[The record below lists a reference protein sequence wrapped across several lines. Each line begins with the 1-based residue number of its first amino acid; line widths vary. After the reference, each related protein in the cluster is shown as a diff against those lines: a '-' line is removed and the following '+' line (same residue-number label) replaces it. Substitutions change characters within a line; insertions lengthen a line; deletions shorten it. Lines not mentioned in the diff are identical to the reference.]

1 MATSGIALLIFR
13 VLRGWGGVRP
23 VHSLR
28 SRLIVLWVM
37 SLVACI
43 AVSVLL
49 IQLYRQSTAAQVGR
63 AEAVVAH
70 ACDLIRDRYRF
81 YMAGWQGSA
90 PSLDDAALRRDLTGG
105 VALALG
111 RQDGVEG
118 GIWQRETGSLAYAY
132 PTYEGSGPKTDL
144 PTAEQ
149 DRIRSI
155 NDESAREQQ
164 AADQRVAL
172 RSQTLLLH
180 ACPLAGPIPD
190 LTAWTMARVQVAAG
204 SGPLGL
210 GLGILLALMLGMS
223 GLLTMLT
230 LVWTRRLKGI
240 ETALAVDDARS
251 LPALERTGER
261 ELDRIVDALND
272 AATRLADARRRSE
285 ALTAQ
290 IASSERLAAL
300 GRVAAGVAH
309 EIRNPIAAMRL
320 RAENA
325 LAGDDGRRRRALA
338 DMLKQIDRLDALVT
352 ELLAMTQR
360 REPHPV
366 VVDVEQFLA
375 DCVAI
380 HRRDAEARAITIGT
394 NSDVRAA
401 TFDPEMVG
409 RIVDNLLLN
418 AKRHTPPGG
427 QVSISASASDLGLRI
442 TVADSGAGV
451 ASELRDRLFEPFVTG
466 RADGIGLGLAIA
478 RELADAHGGR
488 LGLLD
493 HGSATAGCGAV
504 FVLDLPRALDGDH
517 PDCR

>member
-1 MATSGIALLIFR
+1 
-13 VLRGWGGVRP
+13 
-23 VHSLR
+23 
-28 SRLIVLWVM
+28 
-37 SLVACI
+37 
-43 AVSVLL
+43 
-49 IQLYRQSTAAQVGR
+49 
-63 AEAVVAH
+63 
-70 ACDLIRDRYRF
+70 
-81 YMAGWQGSA
+81 
-90 PSLDDAALRRDLTGG
+90 
-105 VALALG
+105 
-111 RQDGVEG
+111 
-118 GIWQRETGSLAYAY
+118 
-132 PTYEGSGPKTDL
+132 
-144 PTAEQ
+144 
-149 DRIRSI
+149 
-155 NDESAREQQ
+155 
-164 AADQRVAL
+164 
-172 RSQTLLLH
+172 
-180 ACPLAGPIPD
+180 

-230 LVWTRRLKGI
+230 LVWSRRLKGI
-240 ETALAVDDARS
+240 ETALAVDDGRS